1 MDEVDDA
8 FQRFDLAVIPKAQIR
23 RSNAPS
29 RIDGGTFGKDES
41 CTAESEFPK
50 VDHVPRSRASGF
62 GRVLAH
68 WRDDDSIVENE
79 PAKPKWLE
87 KK

>member
-8 FQRFDLAVIPKAQIR
+8 FQRLDLAVLPKAQIR
-23 RSNAPS
+23 RTNAPP
-29 RIDGGTFGKDES
+29 RIDGGTFGEDES
-41 CTAESEFPK
+41 GTAESEFPK

-62 GRVLAH
+62 GRMLAH
-68 WRDDDSIVENE
+68 WRDDDSVVEDE
-79 PAKPKWLE
+79 FAKPKWLE